1 MICRREGGGTEQILP
16 PEEEEGAQEAPLPH
30 GEEEE
35 EAASGTAG
43 TGDQDFLPVLQYF
56 LLPATLGGQ
65 DQRSGGSPLPCIGS
79 SKTFLL
85 PGPPAV

>member
-35 EAASGTAG
+35 EAAASGTAG
-43 TGDQDFLPVLQYF
+43 TGDQDFLPVLQL
-56 LLPATLGGQ
+56 LLPVTGYPRG
-65 DQRSGGSPLPCIGS
+65 SGAEIRGV
-79 SKTFLL
+79 
-85 PGPPAV
+85 PPSLHRIQ